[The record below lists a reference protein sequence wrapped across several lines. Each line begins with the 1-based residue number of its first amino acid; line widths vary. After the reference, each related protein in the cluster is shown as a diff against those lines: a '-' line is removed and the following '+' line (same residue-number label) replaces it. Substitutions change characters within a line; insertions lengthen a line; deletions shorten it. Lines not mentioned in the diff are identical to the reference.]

1 MLEYPLRLGPSRL
14 FPLYLENRLHD
25 AAIYSQRRPVRR
37 RRKLASE
44 VGRDRCDSSTVA
56 NRFSRDDG
64 RTFLKNSFSISV
76 FDLISCLAIT
86 STKPATPSKFCR
98 PGKNTV
104 RRYAGS
110 SYRLCDPSRYRRPPD
125 KTSCSEL
132 NREKSVS
139 RPGSRRNPRMRDC
152 ANFLMLHPS
161 RTEHSQSE

>member
-1 MLEYPLRLGPSRL
+1 MHAFSITMLEYPLRLGPSRL

-37 RRKLASE
+37 RRKLASQ

-86 STKPATPSKFCR
+86 STKPATPSNSAGPARIRFAVTPVPATDSAIPRATADPQTKHHAR
-98 PGKNTV
+98 DSTGKKV
-104 RRYAGS
+104 LAG
-110 SYRLCDPSRYRRPPD
+110 LEAGATPACEAAP
-125 KTSCSEL
+125 TS
-132 NREKSVS
+132 
-139 RPGSRRNPRMRDC
+139 
-152 ANFLMLHPS
+152 
-161 RTEHSQSE
+161 